1 MTGCVS
7 ERALQFPGATRSIDD
22 PGGALSPRVPVAIRN
37 NAVSTMAAASDAV
50 THTTGVFIC
59 KSPSRRRPL
68 FFKKKLFWKKAGQ
81 TGSGIA
87 MLTLID
93 ITVSATIRHSE
104 SAPIASEAATA
115 LVNRDEATGA
125 AWPSKPAARSD
136 RVMAGKILKDRG
148 RITRGTRL
156 SQESQAI
163 FGRQRPERG
172 KTTAEMPV
180 MPAVFSGIRRRRQY
194 WRNR

>member
-1 MTGCVS
+1 MTA
-7 ERALQFPGATRSIDD
+7 EA
-22 PGGALSPRVPVAIRN
+22 GGASSPRVPVAIRN

-59 KSPSRRRPL
+59 KSPPRRRPL
-68 FFKKKLFWKKAGQ
+68 FWEKPFWKKSVQ

-93 ITVSATIRHSE
+93 ITVRATIRHSE
-104 SAPIASEAATA
+104 TEPIASEAATA

-125 AWPSKPAARSD
+125 ARLSKPAARGD
-136 RVMAGKILKDRG
+136 RMMAGKSLNRG
-148 RITRGTRL
+148 RITRGPRF

-163 FGRQRPERG
+163 FGRRGLESG
-172 KTTAEMPV
+172 KTTAAAAV
-180 MPAVFSGIRRRRQY
+180 MPAVSRVQASAAMLAESVTSRSGRQSMAT
-194 WRNR
+194 